1 MDTFT
6 LLGFELSGSVQ
17 LAAVFIA
24 IISLVA
30 NILLFVKADLPWW
43 SVFIPFYNIMTGMKL
58 IGRPAWHAF
67 LFFTPA
73 AIYLFPKT
81 ILEIAQSFGKNK
93 LSDYVLVLVF
103 NVFYILNLGLS
114 PDEEYVGPAYK
125 RRSINTNNKLS
136 TPEDMNLA

>member
-58 IGRPAWHAF
+58 IGRPTWHAF

>member
-24 IISLVA
+24 IISVVA

>member
-1 MDTFT
+1 MEIFT
-6 LLGFELSGSVQ
+6 LLGFEISGAVQ
-17 LAAVFIA
+17 LASIFIA
-24 IISLVA
+24 IISVVG

-58 IGRPAWHAF
+58 IGRPTWHAF

-93 LSDYVLVLVF
+93 LSDYVLALVF

-114 PDEEYVGPAYK
+114 PEEEYVGPAYK
-125 RRSINTNNKLS
+125 RLSIKTNNKLS

>member
-17 LAAVFIA
+17 LAAIFIV
-24 IISLVA
+24 IISFVA

-43 SVFIPFYNIMTGMKL
+43 SVFIPFYNIMNGMKL
-58 IGRPAWHAF
+58 IGRPTWHAF

-73 AIYLFPKT
+73 AIYLFPKS
-81 ILEIAQSFGKNK
+81 ILEIAQSFGKHK
-93 LSDYVLVLVF
+93 LSDYIFALVF

-125 RRSINTNNKLS
+125 RLSIKTKTKVS
-136 TPEDMNLA
+136 APENINLA

>member
-17 LAAVFIA
+17 LAAIFIA

-58 IGRPAWHAF
+58 IGRPTWHAF